1 MSYAIPPDLQG
12 APLWQV
18 ESDRRLRFAMLL
30 AALIVAGVLSVFRLP
45 SAGEPLPLVE
55 LVVRL
60 IERATEATPENIAE
74 TNIERRSEIQPVP
87 SVEVETE
94 ALTEQVAE
102 AETAEPAQPADQAQP
117 AEIVPIP
124 LEAIDRE
131 DALFPVT
138 EIPVVED
145 WQEFGTEVVQEF
157 IANLPKPFTVNPVMD
172 EKRRIARIKFRPSE
186 APVKVEPWDRVEKDQ
201 IGRTILDLGGGCFRV
216 LDDPS
221 AVYRDVFETFTQFVT
236 MCTFQF
242 GKPKPRELPW
252 VKEIRAKY
260 PYLQRRESDKRNPDA
275 FRVKSRTAK

>member
-30 AALIVAGVLSVFRLP
+30 AVLIVAAVLSLFRLP

-60 IERATEATPENIAE
+60 IERATETTAENVAE
-74 TNIERRSEIQPVP
+74 TDIERQSAIQPVP
-87 SVEVETE
+87 SDEIDTE
-94 ALTEQVAE
+94 ARSAQATEAE
-102 AETAEPAQPADQAQP
+102 AAVDAAGEPAQPADQARVQP
-117 AEIVPIP
+117 TEIVPIP

-131 DALFPVT
+131 DTLFPVA
-138 EIPVVED
+138 EVQVVED
-145 WQEFGTEVVQEF
+145 WREFGTEVVQEF

-186 APVKVEPWDRVEKDQ
+186 APVTVEPWDRVEKDQ

-242 GKPKPRELPW
+242 GKAKPRELPW

-275 FRVKSRTAK
+275 F

>member
-1 MSYAIPPDLQG
+1 MAYAIPPDLQG

-18 ESDRRLRFAMLL
+18 ESDRRLRIAMLL
-30 AALIVAGVLSVFRLP
+30 AALLVAGVLSVFRMP

-60 IERATEATPENIAE
+60 IERATEATPDDIAG
-74 TNIERRSEIQPVP
+74 TDLERQSELQPTP
-87 SVEVETE
+87 LVEAESEASISQTTE
-94 ALTEQVAE
+94 AQTADDPP
-102 AETAEPAQPADQAQP
+102 AEPGQPADQLQVQP
-117 AEIVPIP
+117 ADIVPVP

-138 EIPVVED
+138 ELQDVED
-145 WQEFGTEVVQEF
+145 WREFGTEVVQEF
-157 IANLPKPFTVNPVMD
+157 IANLPRPFTVNPVMD
-172 EKRRIARIKFRPSE
+172 EKRRIARIKFRPSA
-186 APVKVEPWDRVEKDQ
+186 APVRVEPWDRVEKDQ
-201 IGRTILDLGGGCFRV
+201 VGRTILDLGGGCFRV

-242 GKPKPRELPW
+242 GKRKPRELPW

-260 PYLQRRESDKRNPDA
+260 PYLQRRESDRRDPDA
-275 FRVKSRTAK
+275 F